1 MHKKLREVEKR
12 TDGLPIRRIKNLAI
26 KGGGVKGVAYV
37 GAIEELDK
45 ARLFSKIER
54 VSGTSAGALLA
65 FMICAGYDVGE
76 IKHLM
81 MNEIDFKKFKIG
93 WNPIRILSGYGLYS
107 GKYILDF
114 VHRLLKESPF
124 NKNIPPAL
132 QLTANSTFR
141 DMKNA
146 GCKHLYVFACNTS
159 MHDVTEFSADNT
171 PDVMVAEAIRA
182 SMSIPYFFKAWQF
195 SDKLLSDNKMEKMN
209 IKGHI
214 FIDGGVVYNYPLS
227 FFDDER
233 FSHKGLLND
242 ESIGLYLYT
251 PSRTN
256 KVHLKFSQLFF
267 FSKHLFESLLETQ
280 DYVILHDKEQLQRS
294 IMIDD
299 LQIPATDFNITRD
312 QLNSLIESGSRAA
325 KKYIHDNNLMPQD
338 IKL

>member
-1 MHKKLREVEKR
+1 MFKSRDYFQMHKKLREVEKR

-81 MNEIDFKKFKIG
+81 MNEIDFKKFKTG

-114 VHRLLKESPF
+114 VHRLLKESPI
-124 NKNIPPAL
+124 NKNISPAL

-159 MHDVTEFSADNT
+159 MHDVTEFSADKT
-171 PDVMVAEAIRA
+171 PHVLVAEAIRA
-182 SMSIPYFFKAWQF
+182 SMSIPYFFKAWKF
-195 SDKLLSDNKMEKMN
+195 SDNNPND
-209 IKGHI
+209 HI
-214 FIDGGVVYNYPLS
+214 YIDGGVVYNYPLT
-227 FFDDER
+227 FFDHDR
-233 FSHKGLLND
+233 FNKMEHENF

-251 PSRTN
+251 PKRAN
-256 KVHLKFSQLFF
+256 KVSLRFFQVFF
-267 FSKHLFESLLETQ
+267 FTKHLFESLLETQ
-280 DYVILHDKEQLQRS
+280 DYVVIHDKEQLQRS
-294 IMIDD
+294 IMIND
-299 LQIPATDFNITRD
+299 LKIPATDFNITRD
-312 QLNSLIESGSRAA
+312 QMNSLIESGSRAA
-325 KKYIHDNNLMPQD
+325 KKYIHDNNLVPSD